1 MKIFNIEIRGELF
14 EFEPKTHRVQVFE
27 VTREGEGGG
36 NYSFNGAQV
45 DTGTKYL
52 LLIDG
57 SYTIENGRAEK
68 KERGGGG
75 VEWSGYGVRGGERT
89 LINEA
94 GRRRVRNKTGGGNA
108 RGM

>member
-14 EFEPKTHRVQVFE
+14 EFEPKTNRVQVFE

-36 NYSFNGAQV
+36 NYSFNGARV

-68 KERGGGG
+68 RGGE
-75 VEWSGYGVRGGERT
+75 EWSGRATGYGEGKG
-89 LINEA
+89 L
-94 GRRRVRNKTGGGNA
+94 
-108 RGM
+108 

>member
-27 VTREGEGGG
+27 VMREGEEGG
-36 NYSFNGAQV
+36 NYSFNGARV

-57 SYTIENGRAEK
+57 SYMIENGWAEK
-68 KERGGGG
+68 RGGAC
-75 VEWSGYGVRGGERT
+75 RGRATE
-89 LINEA
+89 
-94 GRRRVRNKTGGGNA
+94 
-108 RGM
+108 